1 MLLVQKRSVAS
12 KLMQQYHT
20 LCELGI
26 RREHSQ
32 HQRIVLY
39 LTVGIYTWNQ
49 YNAKIP
55 MNVKYGCTVGRMFD
69 ENANHTTSRHDAGV

>member
-1 MLLVQKRSVAS
+1 
-12 KLMQQYHT
+12 
-20 LCELGI
+20 
-26 RREHSQ
+26 
-32 HQRIVLY
+32 VLY

-69 ENANHTTSRHDAGV
+69 ADANYTTSRHDARVQYVIRQLAKAGAP